1 MVFNLIIRE
10 AIEKNLP
17 MPSTMEDQKT
27 FSSAMARRKVIG
39 QVDRDSVKRRMCM
52 KLCLFY
58 STAMERRYRS
68 NDTGNSEGNSK
79 GIGNSEG
86 NSEGIGNS
94 EGNSRL
100 LFQRRDQ

>member
-1 MVFNLIIRE
+1 
-10 AIEKNLP
+10 
-17 MPSTMEDQKT
+17 
-27 FSSAMARRKVIG
+27 
-39 QVDRDSVKRRMCM
+39 M

-58 STAMERRYRS
+58 STAIERRYRS

-79 GIGNSEG
+79 DIDNSKG

-94 EGNSRL
+94 KGNSRL

>member
-1 MVFNLIIRE
+1 
-10 AIEKNLP
+10 
-17 MPSTMEDQKT
+17 
-27 FSSAMARRKVIG
+27 
-39 QVDRDSVKRRMCM
+39 M

-68 NDTGNSEGNSK
+68 NDTGNSK
-79 GIGNSEG
+79 GIGNNEG

>member
-1 MVFNLIIRE
+1 
-10 AIEKNLP
+10 
-17 MPSTMEDQKT
+17 
-27 FSSAMARRKVIG
+27 
-39 QVDRDSVKRRMCM
+39 M

-58 STAMERRYRS
+58 STAMERKYRS